1 MDVNSRIREA
11 ANDVAI
17 TVDRSVGSEGA
28 PDGALYEQA
37 LEVARREANAVWDEE
52 LNEAQRE
59 VAALLAVTFWMQ
71 RVAAYMAFD
80 PELEIFFATPPE

>member
-1 MDVNSRIREA
+1 MDINSRIREA

-37 LEVARREANAVWDEE
+37 LGIARREANAVWDEE
-52 LNEAQRE
+52 LEPVQRE
-59 VAALLAVTFWMQ
+59 IAALLAVTYWLQ
-71 RVAAYMAFD
+71 RVAGLMAGD
-80 PELEIFFATPPE
+80 PELEIFFAAPPE